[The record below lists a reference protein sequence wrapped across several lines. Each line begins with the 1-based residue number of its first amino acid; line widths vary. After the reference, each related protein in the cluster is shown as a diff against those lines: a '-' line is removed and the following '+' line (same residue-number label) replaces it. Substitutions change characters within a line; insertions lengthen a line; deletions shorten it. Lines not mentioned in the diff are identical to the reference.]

1 MAPSLNAL
9 SLMME
14 TMSATEPW
22 RRDPEVIPI
31 PWRHNIMQDTLNRGK
46 QIKLGLFWADGH
58 MTPHPPVTRALRIV
72 QNALKQAGFRVNR

>member
-1 MAPSLNAL
+1 
-9 SLMME
+9 
-14 TMSATEPW
+14 
-22 RRDPEVIPI
+22 
-31 PWRHNIMQDTLNRGK
+31 MQDTLNRGK